1 MNNWAAEEL
10 QYADLGDR
18 RRNKRLIRLVSD
30 LAAQPNASVTQAS
43 GDWAATQAAY
53 DFWSSPHVKPEAI
66 RLGHQKSTIE
76 RIKQQSL
83 VIAIQDTTEANFT
96 HHTSKKDM
104 GYLDNASSR
113 GLKIH
118 SVLCSSGNGV
128 PLGILHQQVWARDP
142 GELGKKHQRHKKPIQ
157 DKESQRWLTALDA
170 TQSLIPEETVVVT
183 VADREAD
190 IYELFVLP
198 RRRNS
203 EFLIRANHNRC
214 VKAKTEDQPLVRLQQ
229 AIGQIP
235 AWGQLTLELRR
246 HPEREPRVATLTLRA
261 TTLELQPPATH
272 RERQQLQ
279 PVSVQVIWA
288 QEENPPP
295 GVEPVSWLLLTTLA
309 VTCFEDVVQCLRWYT
324 YRWLIERYH
333 YVLKSG
339 CRLEQLQLEAADRI
353 HRALATYTIV
363 AWRLLWITYLARY
376 HPDTPADTVLQTH
389 QWQALYCTIHQTP
402 KPPDVSPNLRAC
414 VRWIAQLGGFLGRKH
429 DGEPGVKTIWQGLRR
444 LHDITQTWLLLSP
457 TTTTSVKPD
466 FIKKDVSNA

>member
-10 QYADLGDR
+10 QYADLGDI

-96 HHTSKKDM
+96 HHSSKKGM

-118 SVLCSSGNGV
+118 SVLCSSANGV

-142 GELGKKHQRHKKPIQ
+142 AELGKKHQRHKKPIQ

-190 IYELFVLP
+190 IYQLFVLP
-198 RRRNS
+198 RRPNS

-214 VKAKTEDQPLVRLQQ
+214 VKANTEDQPLVRLQQ
-229 AIGQIP
+229 AIRQIP
-235 AWGQLTLELRR
+235 AWGQLSLELRR

-261 TTLELQPPATH
+261 TTLELQPPA
-272 RERQQLQ
+272 
-279 PVSVQVIWA
+279 
-288 QEENPPP
+288 
-295 GVEPVSWLLLTTLA
+295 
-309 VTCFEDVVQCLRWYT
+309 
-324 YRWLIERYH
+324 

-339 CRLEQLQLEAADRI
+339 CRLEQLQLAAADRI

-389 QWQALYCTIHQTP
+389 EWQALYCTIHQTP
-402 KPPDVSPNLRAC
+402 TPPDVPPNLNAC
-414 VRWIAQLGGFLGRKH
+414 VRWIAQLGGVLARKQ

>member
-1 MNNWAAEEL
+1 MNNWAVQEL
-10 QYADLGDR
+10 QYADLGDV

-66 RLGHQKSTIE
+66 RLAHQKSTIE
-76 RIKQQSL
+76 RIKQHSV

-96 HHTSKKDM
+96 HHASKKGM

-118 SVLCSSGNGV
+118 SVLCSSTNGI
-128 PLGILHQQVWARDP
+128 PLGILHQQLWARDP
-142 GELGKKHQRHKKPIQ
+142 AELGKKHQRHKKPIQ

-170 TQSLIPEETVVVT
+170 TQSLIPEEIVVVT

-198 RRRNS
+198 RRPNC

-214 VKAKTEDQPLVRLQQ
+214 VKSTTEDQQLQRLQQ

-272 RERQQLQ
+272 PQGQQLQ
-279 PVSVQVIWA
+279 PVTVQVILA

-295 GVEPVSWLLLTTLA
+295 GMEAVSWLLLTTLA
-309 VTCFEDVVQCLRWYT
+309 VTCFEDVVQCLRWYS

-389 QWQALYCTIHQTP
+389 EWQALYCTIHQTP
-402 KPPDVSPNLRAC
+402 SPPDVPPNLRAC
-414 VRWIAQLGGFLGRKH
+414 VRWIAQLGGFLARKQ

-457 TTTTSVKPD
+457 ITTTSVKPD